1 MPVQVLTEQEVM
13 QEAAELLLTHLAPAK
28 LARFWAALGGG
39 GDYLNIR
46 KRLFAEET
54 IESLYDKILDFQ
66 KS

>member
-1 MPVQVLTEQEVM
+1 MAVQVLNEQEVM
-13 QEAAELLLTHLAPAK
+13 QEASEVLLTHLTPAK

-46 KRLFAEET
+46 EHLLSGET
-54 IESLYDKILDFQ
+54 IESLYDKIMDFQ